1 MRIILNKG
9 AHSTVFIDDSEPG
22 IVTKEQ
28 NNPEK
33 DPGYLHRQSR
43 GYEIIDSIKSHNSD
57 IGVFLPELV
66 EIKNMGNKQI
76 IKEKIIPGKAFDV
89 STYLSLSEKQKN
101 NIAKQ
106 MAIFL
111 NAMHSSYE
119 CKPATESI
127 KNMNKGKLNN
137 AEDIIAKFDG
147 KLPEDISNRLKQAE
161 QYLLTADISDE
172 VIVMTHK
179 DLRTSNIMYDESTGK
194 IAVIDFELAGL
205 DNVYHDFVAFAP
217 ASSMPW
223 DFTKRVID
231 FYNKIPD
238 KKYPININP
247 EKVQNM
253 LLYGTMHEFAR
264 CVRPEDIKN
273 TTKQDIDNLINQL
286 GTVTG
291 IHFDKKSIFENAIKK
306 VPKTNNYIKPDLGH
320 DM

>member
-1 MRIILNKG
+1 MIN
-9 AHSTVFIDDSEPG
+9 
-22 IVTKEQ
+22 
-28 NNPEK
+28 
-33 DPGYLHRQSR
+33 
-43 GYEIIDSIKSHNSD
+43 
-57 IGVFLPELV
+57 
-66 EIKNMGNKQI
+66 
-76 IKEKIIPGKAFDV
+76 
-89 STYLSLSEKQKN
+89 
-101 NIAKQ
+101 
-106 MAIFL
+106 
-111 NAMHSSYE
+111 
-119 CKPATESI
+119 
-127 KNMNKGKLNN
+127 
-137 AEDIIAKFDG
+137 
-147 KLPEDISNRLKQAE
+147 ISNRLKQAE

-253 LLYGTMHEFAR
+253 LLYGAMHEFAR

-273 TTKQDIDNLINQL
+273 TTKQDIDNLINRL
-286 GTVTG
+286 ETVTG
-291 IHFDKKSIFENAIKK
+291 IHFDKKSIFEEAIKK
-306 VPKTNNYIKPDLGH
+306 VPKTNDYIKPDLWH

>member
-1 MRIILNKG
+1 M
-9 AHSTVFIDDSEPG
+9 
-22 IVTKEQ
+22 
-28 NNPEK
+28 
-33 DPGYLHRQSR
+33 
-43 GYEIIDSIKSHNSD
+43 
-57 IGVFLPELV
+57 
-66 EIKNMGNKQI
+66 EIKNLGNKQI

-89 STYLSLSEKQKN
+89 PTYLSLSEEQKN

-119 CKPATESI
+119 YKPATESI

-137 AEDIIAKFDG
+137 AEDIIAKFEG
-147 KLPEDISNRLKQAE
+147 FLPENISNRLKKAE
-161 QYLLTADISDE
+161 QYLLTTDISDE

-231 FYNKIPD
+231 FYNKIPH

-253 LLYGTMHEFAR
+253 LLYGAMHEFAR

-273 TTKQDIDNLINQL
+273 TTKQDIDNLINRL
-286 GTVTG
+286 ETVTG
-291 IHFDKKSIFENAIKK
+291 IHFDKKSIFEKSIKK
-306 VPKTNNYIKPDLGH
+306 VPKTNDYIKPDLGH

>member
-1 MRIILNKG
+1 MRIILSKG
-9 AHSTVFIDDSEPG
+9 AHSTVFTDDAEPG

-33 DPGYLHRQSR
+33 DPGYLHRQTR
-43 GYEIIDSIKSHNSD
+43 GYEIIDSIKSHTTNV
-57 IGVFLPELV
+57 GVLLPELV
-66 EIKNMGNKQI
+66 EIKNLGNKQI

-89 STYLSLSEKQKN
+89 PTYLSLSEEQKN

-119 CKPATESI
+119 YKPATESI
-127 KNMNKGKLNN
+127 KNMNKGKLNS
-137 AEDIIAKFDG
+137 AEDIIAKFEG
-147 KLPEDISNRLKQAE
+147 FLPENISNRLKKAE
-161 QYLLTADISDE
+161 QYLLTTDISDE

-217 ASSMPW
+217 VSSMPW

-253 LLYGTMHEFAR
+253 LLYGAMHEFAR

-273 TTKQDIDNLINQL
+273 TTKQYIDNLINRL
-286 GTVTG
+286 ETVTG
-291 IHFDKKSIFENAIKK
+291 IHFDKKSILEKAIKK
-306 VPKTNNYIKPDLGH
+306 VPETNDYIKPDLGR